1 MNGIHTRV
9 YSEKPGG
16 AGPRPVRCART
27 LGAITMLLLFTAS
40 GGLIAQAGKKKAP
53 EFRFPPAATP
63 LTIRSGGEASF
74 QVDAIVPAK
83 NHIYVKHA
91 NDISLNILT
100 EFKSATPGWAVV
112 IDQAPKGKRHKDDF
126 ILAGRGTKSAGSYKL
141 KVYETQGRDPGP
153 KLHRVK
159 IEILTQMCNSS
170 TNICYRPATLQKEL
184 RVRVNQAKARTA
196 AAPKQRGGVA
206 WVQSYDQAVSRARST
221 GRNIFVVI
229 TAPDW
234 CGYCKVLEARVFSKN
249 AVARRLN
256 QKFVPLQLLDSNSD
270 RNKFN
275 FDGYPTMLIAGKSGK
290 RIAEVYGRDERSFL
304 AAIRKYETKGDTD
317 SGDDSGK
324 AESYKFSIRVTGN
337 FRKTGD
343 GWERKTADGA
353 LEKFTEHR
361 RSKSYIILKN
371 KTTGQFIAL
380 PIKGGKGLI
389 YRNSA
394 WEPAFDVAKP

>member
-1 MNGIHTRV
+1 MSRIHTGM
-9 YSEKPGG
+9 YPEKSSD
-16 AGPRPVRCART
+16 AGPRRGRYARA
-27 LGAITMLLLFTAS
+27 LGVGTMLLLFATGS
-40 GGLIAQAGKKKAP
+40 GLSAQAGEKGAP
-53 EFRFPPAATP
+53 EFRFPAPATP
-63 LTIRSGGEASF
+63 LMIRSGGEASF
-74 QVDAIVPAK
+74 QVDAIVPQK

-100 EFKSATPGWAVV
+100 EFKSATPGWAIV
-112 IDQAPKGKRHKDDF
+112 IDQAPKGKRYKDDF
-126 ILAGRGTKSAGSYKL
+126 ILSGRGSNSAGTYKL
-141 KVYETQGRDPGP
+141 KLFETQGRDPGP
-153 KLHRVK
+153 KTHRVK
-159 IEILTQMCNSS
+159 IEIKTQMCNSS
-170 TNICYRPATLQKEL
+170 TNVCYRPVTLEKEL
-184 RVRVNQAKARTA
+184 RVRVNQPKVRKAA
-196 AAPKQRGGVA
+196 SPKQRGGVA
-206 WVQSYDQAVSRARST
+206 WVQSYDQALSRARST

-234 CGYCKVLEARVFSKN
+234 CGYCKVLESRVFSKS

-256 QKFVPLQLLDSNSD
+256 QKFVPLQLMDSNSD

-275 FDGYPTMLIAGKSGK
+275 FAGYPTMLIAGESGK

-343 GWERKTADGA
+343 GWERKTADGTV
-353 LEKFTEHR
+353 EKFTEHR
-361 RSKSYIILKN
+361 RSKSYIILKS
-371 KTTGQFIAL
+371 KTSGQFVAL
-380 PIKGGKGLI
+380 PMKGGKGLI